1 MHLTRS
7 TPYHDAPV
15 FLSCRLQYWHTIQ
28 LESLSDPADSSAADS
43 GAEHST
49 QLPTSPSQP
58 SGLECPCMDA
68 VHNTTQQP
76 TCCCDDSVSSQATQ
90 AVDWTGSDQAS
101 TFPDQDE
108 LSAGGRGP
116 VLPFQGRNV
125 LVPLGGGKDS
135 LTVFELLKVSMQAL
149 AGACLKISAFI

>member
-1 MHLTRS
+1 MHLTCG
-7 TPYHDAPV
+7 TPHRDAPV

-28 LESLSDPADSSAADS
+28 LESLPDPADSSAADS

-49 QLPTSPSQP
+49 QLPPGPSQP
-58 SGLECPCMDA
+58 SGLERPCMDA

-90 AVDWTGSDQAS
+90 AVDWTGSDQ
-101 TFPDQDE
+101 DE

-116 VLPFQGRNV
+116 VLPSQGRTV

-149 AGACLKISAFI
+149 AGACLKISAII